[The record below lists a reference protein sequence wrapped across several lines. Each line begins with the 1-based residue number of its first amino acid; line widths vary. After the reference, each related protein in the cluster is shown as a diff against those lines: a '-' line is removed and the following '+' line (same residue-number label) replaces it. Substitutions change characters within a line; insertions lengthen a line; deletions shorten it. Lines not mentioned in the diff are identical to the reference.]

1 MSNVKLTPGQRS
13 QLLHDMHTFCV
24 NPHTREIFLHS
35 YVDSETEEEPGVEY
49 RTAITLEKNIS
60 LLNRLNDKPIIIHM
74 HSPGGDWND
83 GMAIYDAIKCSKCHV
98 TILAYAHASS
108 MSSIILQAA
117 DLRLLLP
124 NTEVLIHFGE
134 ISLNTTSIGA
144 KSFMK
149 VNQQNNST
157 MLEIYTSKCKDGQF
171 FQNKT
176 KAQIKQFLHTHMQR
190 AQDWYLTSHEAVE
203 YGFADYVIG
212 GDKYPTIASCTE

>member
-1 MSNVKLTPGQRS
+1 MSNLTPGQRS

-35 YVDSETEEEPGVEY
+35 HIDSETEEEPGVEY
-49 RTAITLEKNIS
+49 RSAITLEKNLSI
-60 LLNRLNDKPIIIHM
+60 LHKLNDKPIIIHM

-83 GMAIYDAIKCSKCHV
+83 GMAIYDTIKCSKCHV

-124 NTEVLIHFGE
+124 NTEILIHYGE

-149 VNQQNNST
+149 VHQQNNAM
-157 MLEIYTSKCKDGQF
+157 MLEIYTSKCKDGHF
-171 FQNKT
+171 FQDCDKT
-176 KAQIKQFLHTHMQR
+176 ESQIKQFLHIHMQR
-190 AQDWYLTSHEAVE
+190 AQDWYLTPPEAVK
-203 YGFADYVIG
+203 YGFADHVIG